1 MYADV
6 WSAKGHDRWRLCE
19 NDLFSWLLTDNG
31 VERQNI
37 QTLVGQYINNTVDYE
52 HLLVSFEEL
61 LSPRLSDPF
70 AWVVG

>member
-1 MYADV
+1 MPCMQTSGLQRGID
-6 WSAKGHDRWRLCE
+6 RLCE
-19 NDLFSWLLTDNG
+19 NHLFSWLLTDNS

-37 QTLVGQYINNTVDYE
+37 QTLMGQYNTVDYE